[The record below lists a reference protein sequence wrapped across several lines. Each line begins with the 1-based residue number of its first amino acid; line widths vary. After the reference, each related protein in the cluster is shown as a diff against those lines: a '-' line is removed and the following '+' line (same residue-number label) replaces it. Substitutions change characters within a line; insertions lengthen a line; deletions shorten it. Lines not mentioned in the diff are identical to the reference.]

1 MSDKPK
7 ILVVDDEE
15 DIVQFLT
22 VLLEDNG
29 YEVVVARNGIEA
41 VEKARADK
49 PALISLDITMP
60 EQSGVRAYKEYR
72 NDEDLKE
79 IPIVIVTGYE
89 DPNFEKF
96 IKTRRT
102 IEAPDAFFE
111 KPIQKDEY
119 LAKIKELIG

>member
-1 MSDKPK
+1 MSETKK

-15 DIVQFLT
+15 DIVQFLS

-41 VEKARADK
+41 LEKARADA

-60 EQSGVRAYKEYR
+60 EQSGVKAYKELR
-72 NDEDLKE
+72 NDDDLKS

-102 IEAPDAFFE
+102 IEPPDAFFE
-111 KPIQKDEY
+111 KPIQKDEF
-119 LAKIKELIG
+119 LAKVKDLTG